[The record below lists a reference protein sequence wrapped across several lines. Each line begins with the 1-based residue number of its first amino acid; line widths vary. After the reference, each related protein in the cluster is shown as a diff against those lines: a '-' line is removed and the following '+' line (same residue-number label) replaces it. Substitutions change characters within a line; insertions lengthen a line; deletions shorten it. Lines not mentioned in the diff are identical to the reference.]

1 MNIITTILLS
11 IAGLI
16 ALLLIIALFTKKEYS
31 LHREISINKTKQE
44 VFNYIKLLKNQDH
57 YSEWV
62 MTDPAMKKEYRGTD
76 GTIGFI
82 YAWSGNNKAGQ
93 GEQEI
98 KTIKDNERIDM
109 EVRFVRPFKGISD
122 TYMTTVA
129 DNLPDKT
136 KVKWGFSSKMN
147 YPLNIMLLFMN
158 MDKLLGNDIEISL
171 GNLKAILE
179 K

>member
-1 MNIITTILLS
+1 MNIIITILLS

-31 LHREISINKTKQE
+31 LYREISINKTKQD

-57 YSEWV
+57 YSKWV
-62 MTDPAMKKEYRGTD
+62 MTDPAMKKEFRGMD
-76 GTIGFI
+76 GTVGFI
-82 YAWSGNNKAGQ
+82 YAWNGNNKAGQ

-98 KTIKDNERIDM
+98 KSIKDNERIDM

-122 TYMTTVA
+122 TYMTTVTE
-129 DNLPDKT
+129 NRPDKT
-136 KVKWGFSSKMN
+136 KVKWGFSSKMK
-147 YPLNIMLLFMN
+147 YPSNVMLLFMN
-158 MDKLLGNDIEISL
+158 MEKLLGKDIEISL
-171 GNLKAILE
+171 ENLKAILE

>member
-1 MNIITTILLS
+1 MNIIIVILLS

-31 LHREISINKTKQE
+31 LYREISINRTPQE

-57 YSEWV
+57 YSKWV
-62 MTDPAMKKEYRGTD
+62 MTDPAMKKEFRDAD
-76 GTIGFI
+76 GTVGFI
-82 YAWSGNNKAGQ
+82 YAWNGNNKAGA

-98 KTIKDNERIDM
+98 KAIKDNERIDM
-109 EVRFVRPFKGISD
+109 EIRFVRPFKGISD
-122 TYMTTVA
+122 TYMTTDA
-129 DNLPDKT
+129 ESNPDKT
-136 KVKWGFSSKMN
+136 KVKWSFAGKMK
-147 YPLNIMLLFMN
+147 YPSNIMLLFMN
-158 MDKLLGNDIEISL
+158 MDKILGKDIEISL